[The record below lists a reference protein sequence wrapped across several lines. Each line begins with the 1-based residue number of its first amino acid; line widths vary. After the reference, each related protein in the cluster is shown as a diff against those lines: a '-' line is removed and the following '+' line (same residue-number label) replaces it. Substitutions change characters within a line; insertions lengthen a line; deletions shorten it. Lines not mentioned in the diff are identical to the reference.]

1 MISNALS
8 VILYFGNLLLSSS
21 YKIGAQGGHLYS
33 SSFIYFVLR
42 AMNVQ
47 KLFKSPDR

>member
-8 VILYFGNLLLSSS
+8 VILYFGNWLLCAS
-21 YKIGAQGGHLYS
+21 YEIGAQGGHLCS

-47 KLFKSPDR
+47 T